1 MMSDRSTEDFVELS
15 LDNDGETPQVIGYT
29 SRNRGSRVIQSEE
42 AIGSPE
48 TISEERLLEF
58 VTKAVERF
66 VER

>member
-1 MMSDRSTEDFVELS
+1 
-15 LDNDGETPQVIGYT
+15 VIGHT
-29 SRNRGSRVIQSEE
+29 SRNRGSRVIQAEE
-42 AIGSPE
+42 AIGAPE